1 MKMSDLPSFRQPRKL
16 FQQKGPKSLSDEELI
31 ALIIG
36 SGTKK
41 KNALQI
47 AHTLVK
53 KYPLQTLPSI
63 SYSQLKA
70 TGIGEIKAQ
79 KISATVELADRIH
92 NIQKKIAIL
101 SAEDIW
107 RQLAETRGK
116 KKEYFIIYYLDVRN
130 TVIAKETISIGT
142 LNASLVHPREVFEP
156 AIRYLSAQI
165 ILTHNH
171 PSDYAEPSE
180 EDILLTK
187 RLQAAGNIIG
197 IHVIDHIIVT
207 EHTYYSFLEHHI
219 L

>member
-1 MKMSDLPSFRQPRKL
+1 MKISSLPSFKQPRKI
-16 FQQKGPKSLSDEELI
+16 FEQKGPRALSDEELI

-41 KNALQI
+41 NNALQI
-47 AHTLVK
+47 AHSLVK
-53 KYPLQTLPSI
+53 KYPIQTFASI
-63 SYSQLKA
+63 SYAQIHSA
-70 TGIGEIKAQ
+70 GIGEIHAQ
-79 KISATVELADRIH
+79 KLSATVELANRIY
-92 NIQKKIAIL
+92 NSKKKIAIL

-107 RQLAETRGK
+107 KQLAETRGK
-116 KKEYFIIYYLDVRN
+116 KKEYFIVYYLDVRN
-130 TVIAKETISIGT
+130 NIITQETISIGT

-156 AIRYLSAQI
+156 AIRHLSAQI

-171 PSDYAEPSE
+171 PSDFAEPSP

-187 RLQAAGNIIG
+187 RLKAAGQIIG

-207 EHTYYSFLEHHI
+207 EHSYYSFLEHQ